1 VSFLIQNAR
10 VVLGDGRT
18 PGFVADLRVAGEQI
32 AQLGAALS
40 PEPGEAVLDAAGRVL
55 LPGFVDAHT
64 HALFAGDRLDEFE
77 LKLRGQS
84 YLEILAA
91 GGGILSTVRAVRA
104 ASVDELV
111 RGLEQRLGVFLAQG
125 TTSLEIKSGYGL
137 RTEDELKMLRAIARA
152 AQGFCGSIVP
162 TALLGH
168 ALDPDEPHFVDRVVN
183 ETLPAVHA
191 EFPGIT
197 IDAYCERGAFGVA
210 DCKRLFERA
219 LTLGHPVRLHVDQ
232 FSELGGLELA
242 LALGARSVDH
252 LEATSPA
259 ELRELAASQSFA
271 VLLPASGFHT
281 DERYADART
290 LLDLGGRVVLAS
302 NFNPGSS
309 PCSSLPLVIA
319 LAVRKLRMTAL
330 EAIHACTSQAAA
342 LLGFAD
348 RGTLR
353 AGARADLVLLR
364 HTDERQLAF
373 ELGGNPVE
381 SVYVAGRRVTRA
393 T

>member
-1 VSFLIQNAR
+1 LIKNAR
-10 VVLGDGRT
+10 LVLGDGRT
-18 PGFVADLRVAGEQI
+18 PGFVGDLRVAGEHI
-32 AQLGAALS
+32 AQLGADLA
-40 PEPGEAVLDAAGRVL
+40 PEPGEALLNAAGRVL

-64 HALFAGDRLDEFE
+64 HALFAGDRLHEFE
-77 LKLRGQS
+77 LKLSGQS

-104 ASVDELV
+104 ASLDELV
-111 RGLEQRLGVFLAQG
+111 GGLEQRLGVFLAQG

-152 AQGFCGSIVP
+152 AQSFRGTILP

-168 ALDPDEPHFVDRVVN
+168 AIDPDEPHFVDRVVN

-197 IDAYCERGAFGVA
+197 IDTYCEQGAFGVA

-219 LTLGHPVRLHVDQ
+219 LALGHPIRLHVDQ

-259 ELRELAASQSFA
+259 QLRDVAASQSFA

-281 DERYADART
+281 DERYADARA
-290 LLDLGGRVVLAS
+290 LLDAGGKLVLAS

-309 PCSSLPLVIA
+309 PCSSLPFVIA
-319 LAVRKLRMTAL
+319 LATRKLRMSAL
-330 EAIHACTSQAAA
+330 EAIGACTSQAAA

-353 AGARADLVLLR
+353 VGARADLVLLR
-364 HTDERQLAF
+364 HTDERQLGF
-373 ELGGNPVE
+373 ELGGNPVD
-381 SVYVAGRRVTRA
+381 VVFVAGRRVTA
-393 T
+393 A